1 MIITNVRIL
10 SMADR
15 DYDCGYVRFE
25 DGVFTEVGDM
35 EDYVHALD
43 EVMDGGGMT
52 LCPGFIDA
60 HCHLGMW
67 EDSLCFEGED
77 GNEDTDPSTPHLRA
91 IDSINPMD
99 RCFTDAI
106 SAGVTTV
113 CTGVGSA
120 NPIGGDFA
128 VIKTWGSCRID
139 KLVVSAPA
147 AIKFAL
153 GENPKNTY
161 NDRDESPVTRMATA
175 AIIREQLMKA
185 KRYLSDKNEYERLKG
200 TDDEVSEPDYDIKCE
215 ALLPLFAE
223 DNRLKAH
230 FHCHRADDI
239 FTAIRISKEFGL
251 DYVLIHCTDGGVI
264 ADELAEDSPAVVVGP
279 LFGDRGKPEL
289 HNHDIRTPKKLSD
302 SGIKCAICTDHPE
315 TPIQYL
321 PLTAALAVRG
331 GMTKQQALRG
341 ITINAAEVL
350 GISDRLGS
358 IEAGKQADF
367 SLFDGDPL
375 DLTVTPKMVFVGGKL
390 AVQRKDD
397 NNA

>member
-1 MIITNVRIL
+1 MVITNIKIRTM
-10 SMADR
+10 SGR
-15 DYDCGYVRFE
+15 DYDNGYIRYE

-35 EDYVHALD
+35 SDYVHALD
-43 EVMDGGGMT
+43 DITDGGGLT
-52 LCPGFIDA
+52 LYPGFIDA
-60 HCHLGMW
+60 HCHIGMW

-99 RCFTDAI
+99 RCFNDAVR
-106 SAGVTTV
+106 AGVTAV

-120 NPIGGDFA
+120 NPIGGSF
-128 VIKTWGSCRID
+128 VVMNTWGSKRVD
-139 KLVVSAPA
+139 KLIVQSPA

-175 AIIREQLMKA
+175 AVIREQLLKA
-185 KRYLSDKNEYERLKG
+185 KRYLADKQEYERLKG

-215 ALLPLFAE
+215 ALLPLFSE
-223 DNRLKAH
+223 ENRLKAH

-239 FTAIRISKEFGL
+239 FTAVRLSEEFGL

-264 ADELAEDSPAVVVGP
+264 ADELAEDNPAVVVGP

-289 HNHDIRTPKKLSD
+289 HNHDITTPKILSD
-302 SGIKCAICTDHPE
+302 NGIKFAICTDHPE

-331 GMTKQQALRG
+331 GLSREEALRA
-341 ITINAAEVL
+341 ITITAAQTI
-350 GISDRLGS
+350 GIADRLGS
-358 IEAGKQADF
+358 VEVGKQADF
-367 SLFDGDPL
+367 SLFAGDPL
-375 DLTVTPKMVFVGGKL
+375 DLTVTPEMVVVKGQT
-390 AVQRKDD
+390 AYRKQS
-397 NNA
+397 